1 MTLLSLKNEIE
12 KSIEII
18 QESEL
23 KSEIEKAIV
32 KPSNHKQRLLD
43 INKNGFPKGFTT
55 TIYNLDE
62 RIRFYTKQLYLMT
75 GYSFEGKSHLSE
87 QILDY
92 LLVFNDIKSGY
103 YSPEH
108 SVDDF
113 LIRQCTLLVGKTFEK
128 ITPQELDECF
138 DFFENKIYSIDTDL
152 KLLTFDELLDY
163 TDWLVKNRNIQFMV
177 VDNWASI
184 LSDYS
189 DASQVKYAIARN
201 LNILR
206 GYAKQKNISFY
217 LIAHPNKA
225 PANRNFSKPIAG
237 YDISGASEW
246 QNFTDVGFTSHRDI
260 STSSQMLYIWKV
272 KQSYQ
277 GKVGEIEMYYEPET
291 TRFFFNYNDR
301 RNLLRINKTEIKQEN
316 NNDDV
321 PF

>member
-32 KPSNHKQRLLD
+32 KPSNHKQRVLD

-55 TIYNLDE
+55 NIFNLDE
-62 RIRFYTKQLYLMT
+62 RIKFYTKQLYLMT

-87 QILDY
+87 QILEY
-92 LLVFNDIKSGY
+92 LLVFNDIRVGY

-108 SVDDF
+108 SIDDF
-113 LIRQCTLLVGKTFEK
+113 LIRQCTLLVGKPFEN
-128 ITPQELDECF
+128 ITPQELEECF

-184 LSDYS
+184 LSDDS
-189 DASQVKYAIARN
+189 DAAQVKYTIARN
-201 LNILR
+201 LNKLR
-206 GYAKQKNISFY
+206 GYGKRNNMSFY

-225 PANRNFSKPIAG
+225 PQRRDFSKPIGG

-246 QNFTDVGFTSHRDI
+246 QNFADVGFTSHRDQ
-260 STSSQMLYIWKV
+260 STSSQMLYIWKI
-272 KQSYQ
+272 KQGYQ
-277 GKVGEIEMYYEPET
+277 GKVGELPIGYEQNT
-291 TRFFFNYNDR
+291 TRFTFGFDDR